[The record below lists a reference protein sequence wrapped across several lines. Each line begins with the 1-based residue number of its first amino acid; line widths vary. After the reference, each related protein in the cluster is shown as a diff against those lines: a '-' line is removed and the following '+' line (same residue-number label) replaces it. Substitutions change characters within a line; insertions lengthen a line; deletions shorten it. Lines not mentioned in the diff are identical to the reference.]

1 MKKKAQKSYDREFK
15 LEAVKLVVEEGKSI
29 KQVAKDLGISD
40 KSLYSWVAQF
50 KTDAEVSFPGS
61 GKLKP
66 QDDELKQL
74 REEVRILRIERDL
87 LKETLPLFMEARK

>member
-74 REEVRILRIERDL
+74 REEVRILRMERDL